1 MNDYLRNILLLITS
15 NYEQYFTKY
24 MYNEEFYDNE
34 INLNKNLLKFGDKKQ
49 RKQAEKNLLELRGRL
64 MFELRVANKQIKD
77 ILDNPNYE

>member
-64 MFELRVANKQIKD
+64 MFELRAANKQIKD
-77 ILDNPNYE
+77 ILNNPNYE

>member
-49 RKQAEKNLLELRGRL
+49 RNQAKKNLLELRGRL
-64 MFELRVANKQIKD
+64 MVELRIANKQIKD
-77 ILDNPNYE
+77 ILNNPNYE

>member
-1 MNDYLRNILLLITS
+1 
-15 NYEQYFTKY
+15 

-64 MFELRVANKQIKD
+64 MVELRIANKQIKD

>member
-34 INLNKNLLKFGDKKQ
+34 INLNKNLLKFGDEKQ
-49 RKQAEKNLLELRGRL
+49 RNQAKKNLLELRSRL
-64 MFELRVANKQIKD
+64 MVELRIANKQIKD